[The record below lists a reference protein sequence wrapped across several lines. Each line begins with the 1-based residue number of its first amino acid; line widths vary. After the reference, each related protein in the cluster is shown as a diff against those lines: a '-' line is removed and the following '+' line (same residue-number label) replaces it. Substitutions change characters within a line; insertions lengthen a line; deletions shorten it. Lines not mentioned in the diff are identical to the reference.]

1 MKLTI
6 LERTQLLGALPER
19 EDILTIK
26 ILRKLR
32 ETLSFSEEELKSFEA
47 RKEYACPYR
56 GEDTDGKRLTCD
68 NKGFFLEQPTCGKHN
83 LLMLPTGQMNLFIP
97 PESLK
102 LEKEIH
108 LGTKA
113 REIASNALKRLND
126 TKQLTEAHVSLY
138 EKFFPPEEDEKD

>member
-6 LERTQLLGALPER
+6 LERTQLLGALPEK

-47 RKEYACPYR
+47 RNEYVCPYR
-56 GEDTDGKRLTCD
+56 GEDKEGQRLTCD
-68 NKGFFLEQPTCGKHN
+68 NKGFFMEQPTCGKHE
-83 LLMLPTGQMNLFIP
+83 LLMIPTGVMNLFIP
-97 PESLK
+97 PESVG

-113 REIASNALKRLND
+113 HSIASAAMKRLND
-126 TKQLTEAHVSLY
+126 TKQLTEAHESLY
-138 EKFFPPEEDEKD
+138 DKFFPPEEEKD

>member
-6 LERTQLLGALPER
+6 LERTQLLEALPER

-47 RKEYACPYR
+47 NKEYECRYRSVDKDGEMIACN
-56 GEDTDGKRLTCD
+56 
-68 NKGFFLEQPTCGKHN
+68 NKGFFKEQPTCGKHN
-83 LLMLPTGQMNLFIP
+83 LLMQPTGRMTLFIP
-97 PESLK
+97 PESVGV
-102 LEKEIH
+102 EKEIH
-108 LGTKA
+108 FGTKA
-113 REIASNALKRLND
+113 RGIASAALKRLND
-126 TKQLTEAHVSLY
+126 QKQLTEAHVSLY